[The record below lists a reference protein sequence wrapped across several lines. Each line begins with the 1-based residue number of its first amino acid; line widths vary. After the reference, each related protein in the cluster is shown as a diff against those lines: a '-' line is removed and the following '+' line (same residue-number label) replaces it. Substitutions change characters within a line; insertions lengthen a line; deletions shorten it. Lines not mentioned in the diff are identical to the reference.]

1 MLFDYVSIFF
11 FTLIN
16 PPWIYCFFCVFVVV
30 VVVVV
35 VFEKKI
41 FFFFDERS
49 WDPVSCNKLHKI
61 Q

>member
-1 MLFDYVSIFF
+1 MCQYF

-16 PPWIYCFFCVFVVV
+16 PPWIYCFFVFFCVFVV

-35 VFEKKI
+35 VFEKKKKI
-41 FFFFDERS
+41 NSDERS
-49 WDPVSCNKLHKI
+49 WDPVSCNKLHEI